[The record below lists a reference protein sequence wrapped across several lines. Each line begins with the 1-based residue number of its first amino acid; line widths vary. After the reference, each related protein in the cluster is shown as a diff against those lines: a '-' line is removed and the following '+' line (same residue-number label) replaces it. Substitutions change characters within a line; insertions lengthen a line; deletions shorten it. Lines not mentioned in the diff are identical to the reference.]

1 MMILHENGCSHRRV
15 NKKLFQAKF
24 IHATYLLH
32 VACVAA
38 SSTMYRPSLFSLERS
53 TPGFVNDA
61 NGHIKCLDLDVQH
74 NRQNAAASVLCSG
87 IKSSLC

>member
-15 NKKLFQAKF
+15 YKKIFQAKF

-61 NGHIKCLDLDVQH
+61 NGHIKCLDLDVQP
-74 NRQNAAASVLCSG
+74 NSQKTSSSVLCSK
-87 IKSSLC
+87 IKNNF